1 MSASG
6 AGAAPRG
13 VVGLVT
19 RLAAAWAVAGGV
31 VLALIV
37 LVTTANI
44 ALFAAHRVAL
54 LWGGSVAGLPGYE
67 DFVRL
72 AVSAAALML
81 LPWCQA
87 RRGHVAVDLFV
98 SALPGAAR
106 RGLDRLWLGCMA
118 GLALFLAVMM
128 VDGMAETR
136 ADGVLSPILG
146 WPEWPF
152 YLPGLVSLGLW
163 ALVAAVQA
171 VLAPGG
177 EA

>member
-1 MSASG
+1 VSARG
-6 AGAAPRG
+6 TAVPRG
-13 VVGLVT
+13 LHGLIL
-19 RLAAAWAVAGGV
+19 RLAGVWAILGGA
-31 VLALIV
+31 VLAAIV

-44 ALFAAHRVAL
+44 ALFALHRLAV

-98 SALPGAAR
+98 SNLPGAVQR
-106 RGLDRLWLGCMA
+106 LLDRLWLA
-118 GLALFLAVMM
+118 LTAALALFLLVMTAR
-128 VDGMAETR
+128 GMAETR

-152 YLPGLVSLGLW
+152 YLPGLVSLALW
-163 ALVAAVQA
+163 AAVAASQA
-171 VLAPGG
+171 VAAP
-177 EA
+177 EAAE

>member
-1 MSASG
+1 MSDGGPTAASG
-6 AGAAPRG
+6 LD
-13 VVGLVT
+13 VVIH
-19 RLAAAWAVAGGV
+19 RLAAGWAILGGV
-31 VLALIV
+31 VLAAIV

-44 ALFAAHRVAL
+44 ALFAAHRVAA

-98 SALPGAAR
+98 SGMPAGLQR
-106 RGLDRLWLGCMA
+106 LLDRLWL
-118 GLALFLAVMM
+118 ALTVALAVFLLVMAAQ
-128 VDGMAETR
+128 GMAETR

-152 YLPGLVSLGLW
+152 YLPGLASLALW
-163 ALVAAVQA
+163 AAVAASQA
-171 VLAPGG
+171 IARPVDP
-177 EA
+177 